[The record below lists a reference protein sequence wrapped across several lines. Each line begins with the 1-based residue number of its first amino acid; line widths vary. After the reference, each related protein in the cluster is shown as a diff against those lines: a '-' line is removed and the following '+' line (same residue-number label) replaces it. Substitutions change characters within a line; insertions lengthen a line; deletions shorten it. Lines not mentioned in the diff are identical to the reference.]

1 LSKCEKEKEILCQNI
16 LIFLGE
22 KPSNFGLNKKIEI
35 FSSHF
40 DFDFSLVVALKK

>member
-16 LIFLGE
+16 LIFGEGE
-22 KPSNFGLNKKIEI
+22 KSSNFGLNKKIEI

-40 DFDFSLVVALKK
+40 DFDFSLVALKN